1 MEEQKNKMN
10 IDQLLQGMAQEL
22 GKSPETM
29 ELLSQFN
36 ESAVF
41 EHAANKGFAFSSERI
56 PPKYKLLMS
65 IAVSAALGVEQCIN
79 TYTTVALRK
88 GITEEEIVE
97 AMLLARF
104 VKGTTVLSTSTA
116 AFKIMAEHKK
126 K

>member
-41 EHAANKGFAFSSERI
+41 EHAANKGFAFSSELI

-104 VKGTTVLSTSTA
+104 VKGTTVFSTSTA